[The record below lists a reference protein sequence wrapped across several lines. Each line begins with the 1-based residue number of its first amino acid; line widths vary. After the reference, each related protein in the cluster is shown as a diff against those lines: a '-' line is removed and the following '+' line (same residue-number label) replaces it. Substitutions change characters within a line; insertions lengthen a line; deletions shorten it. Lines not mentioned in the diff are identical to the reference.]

1 MKTNAR
7 KQPAAIQPRSPIG
20 QGVTARFDRSASG
33 AFTLIELL
41 VVIAIIGILAGLLF
55 TAIGPM
61 KKNRMLAVAKAE
73 LAQVQTAIE
82 SYKAKLGYYPPD
94 NPNNTITNTLYFE
107 LCGTTN
113 NGTVFGTL
121 DGSSAISQATL
132 SGVFGR
138 AGFSNSSKIAKNT
151 DDAAAAVAFLKALR
165 PNQIGQL
172 YIPDTNTPIN
182 ALLICSVGWQDVEYF
197 SPSSGSSIQS
207 EPICG
212 PVLFEKLKN
221 LQNRPPLASP
231 QDHLNPWHYVSTN
244 PTNNPGSYDL
254 WVDVLI
260 GTKTNRVSNWSKTPQ
275 VL

>member
-94 NPNNTITNTLYFE
+94 NPANPAINPLYFE
-107 LCGTTN
+107 LSGTTN
-113 NGTVFGTL
+113 DSVNFVTL
-121 DGSSAISQATL
+121 DGSARIAAVDFPN
-132 SGVFGR
+132 VFGSSSTLR
-138 AGFSNSSKIAKNT
+138 GFSNSSKTLRNT
-151 DDAAAAVAFLKALR
+151 DDAAAATAFLKGLR

-172 YIPDTNTPIN
+172 ATPGGN
-182 ALLICSVGWQDVEYF
+182 AILVCSVEWADAPTQ
-197 SPSSGSSIQS
+197 
-207 EPICG
+207 PI
-212 PVLFEKLKN
+212 PVS
-221 LQNRPPLASP
+221 LQTADGRS
-231 QDHLNPWHYVSTN
+231 LNPWRYNSSN